1 MNFSQKYK
9 KYRDKYQNFI
19 QLGGTNLLTYLIS
32 NDAVPLFT
40 EVKEKFEPS
49 SAGAVGIINL
59 KLKNLDNV
67 NKIIF
72 KINGIIRANQLRVL
86 KVNKDGVEIPGD
98 IVSKLYE
105 VPTENIYYKIEKNLE
120 AEADKARV
128 MIEEIKRKE
137 AEEAELIKKKAEQ
150 TEQEKQVKK
159 PAKTNKNRQY
169 KTPIEDLPS
178 GEEDEEFENIE
189 LEKSDDKQTSMRM
202 HSKPA
207 STKQKQQQQQQPIN
221 KQPTLYE
228 RIKFKI
234 QKQ

>member
-19 QLGGTNLLTYLIS
+19 QLGGTSLLTYLIS

-86 KVNKDGVEIPGD
+86 KVNKDGVEVPGD

-105 VPTENIYYKIEKNLE
+105 VPTENIYYRIEKNLE
-120 AEADKARV
+120 AEEDKARV
-128 MIEEIKRKE
+128 MKEEIKRKE
-137 AEEAELIKKKAEQ
+137 AEEAELQEKLSRLRIESAATLKAKRDADEAERKK
-150 TEQEKQVKK
+150 EQEMHDKEMEKYKK
-159 PAKTNKNRQY
+159 
-169 KTPIEDLPS
+169 L
-178 GEEDEEFENIE
+178 
-189 LEKSDDKQTSMRM
+189 
-202 HSKPA
+202 H
-207 STKQKQQQQQQPIN
+207 
-221 KQPTLYE
+221 PTLTPDEVRRKVEADRLAFLARKNKAQGRANWYE
-228 RIKFKI
+228 KDHSEGLARYTANL
-234 QKQ
+234 